1 MSGLADDGRSWPR
14 ERRAGFTLL
23 EILLSLTIIA
33 LLAGVLVTGAI
44 RLTEPKAVA
53 PEDIFWKAVQETR
66 KKALLSGAEEQLRI
80 TGKNKTL
87 ALVSHGAEGDVNYP
101 FNATGDLQVEFLT
114 TQKSASAIL
123 IGGQLIE
130 TGTMP
135 FVTFYGDGTC
145 TPFRAQFHAGASAA
159 HTVSID
165 PWTCAPVLTQQDDT
179 RRF

>member
-1 MSGLADDGRSWPR
+1 MIGLADDGRSWPR
-14 ERRAGFTLL
+14 GKRVGFTLL

-44 RLTEPKAVA
+44 RLTEPKVVT
-53 PEDIFWKAVQETR
+53 PVDIFWKAVQETR
-66 KKALLSGAEEQLRI
+66 KKALLSGADEQLRI

-87 ALVSHGAEGDVNYP
+87 MIVAHGPEGDVNYP
-101 FNATGDLQVEFLT
+101 FNATDDLQAEFLS

-130 TGTMP
+130 TGTIP

-145 TPFRAQFHAGASAA
+145 TPFRVQFHAGASAPN
-159 HTVSID
+159 TISID
-165 PWTCAPVLTQQDDT
+165 PWTCAPVLTQQDNA